1 MTRISFAVA
10 LLLLAAC
17 AGPYHG
23 PRTVR
28 VVNYSDKDG
37 IVVGN
42 AYTVLPDDTLLC
54 TEETPT
60 GTHVS
65 RRVCRFEQESL
76 MLREQTHEVLRR
88 AMTGGSTRSALAAE
102 SGASAG
108 R

>member
-1 MTRISFAVA
+1 MTRISFAMA

-42 AYTVLPDDTLLC
+42 AYTVLPDDILARRPPPPLQQGCKNTRNTLRSWSD
-54 TEETPT
+54 PRPPQ
-60 GTHVS
+60 S
-65 RRVCRFEQESL
+65 IAARRFSKSAILSKRQLHGGACR
-76 MLREQTHEVLRR
+76 EV
-88 AMTGGSTRSALAAE
+88 
-102 SGASAG
+102 
-108 R
+108 